1 MPLAVNAD
9 SLSTWFLPPLT
20 RLAERHPVVFDL
32 HRDDQDFT
40 AALLESG
47 TVTGAVTS
55 RAHPVA
61 GCRVVPLGELVYEAV
76 ATPAFRDRWLDT
88 AASDAAAACATRRSS
103 TSIDATTCRRRWLR
117 ARGVDPAEPP
127 RHRVPASHDFAA
139 AVQLGLGWALL
150 PRLQSQQ
157 ALDAGTLVP
166 LEGAP
171 VRVPLYWQQWNLRS
185 ELLDA
190 VAEEIV
196 AEGAGARPGGPIRS
210 AVADREHDLPRVWPR
225 SISRCAASASARS
238 KTRSTKTRIAPES
251 SRRARVA
258 STLPSGT
265 TLYDVARTGRLRG
278 IRVVRPRA
286 GGHED
291 VQPAGAQDRQRSCS
305 GVVVDV
311 ADEVDHDV
319 DRADDV
325 LEACRGVVDDDRGA
339 ELAQPGQ
346 VAADP
351 VAITCAEVR
360 RELHGEVA
368 HSAATGV
375 DEYPLALVGVRGLD
389 HQTPR
394 RQRCQRNGGRLDV
407 RERGGLAGDGQSGND
422 GVVGVRAGGAGKAV
436 IPNTSVPGGSGCDSY
451 GVETTTPLKSKPRL
465 WGARRGRRTRRRRS
479 GSWRRSD

>member
-1 MPLAVNAD
+1 MRRGRWVTTPHRCGMPLAVNAD

-88 AASDAAAACATRRSS
+88 AASDAAAGLRDAPLIDFDRRDDLQ
-103 TSIDATTCRRRWLR
+103 TRWLR

-139 AVQLGLGWALL
+139 AVQLGLMGA
-150 PRLQSQQ
+150 
-157 ALDAGTLVP
+157 AATAAVAAGAGCRHARP
-166 LEGAP
+166 SGGCA

-190 VAEEIV
+190 VAEEIE
-196 AEGAGARPGGPIRS
+196 EGRRCSPGGSIRS

-225 SISRCAASASARS
+225 SISRCAASASPRS

-265 TLYDVARTGRLRG
+265 TCTTW
-278 IRVVRPRA
+278 
-286 GGHED
+286 
-291 VQPAGAQDRQRSCS
+291 PA
-305 GVVVDV
+305 
-311 ADEVDHDV
+311 
-319 DRADDV
+319 
-325 LEACRGVVDDDRGA
+325 
-339 ELAQPGQ
+339 P
-346 VAADP
+346 AA
-351 VAITCAEVR
+351 
-360 RELHGEVA
+360 
-368 HSAATGV
+368 SAAS
-375 DEYPLALVGVRGLD
+375 A
-389 HQTPR
+389 
-394 RQRCQRNGGRLDV
+394 
-407 RERGGLAGDGQSGND
+407 
-422 GVVGVRAGGAGKAV
+422 
-436 IPNTSVPGGSGCDSY
+436 
-451 GVETTTPLKSKPRL
+451 
-465 WGARRGRRTRRRRS
+465 
-479 GSWRRSD
+479 